1 MGVCEECER
10 AAKVRNEDDQ
20 WVVVILFTSIV
31 GARPQFIK
39 LAPVV
44 AAIESIRGI
53 EHVIIHTGQHYDDA
67 MSSAIFRDLSLPEP
81 DINLGIGSGP
91 HGWQVGQMMAG
102 IESALMATGPDLV
115 IVYGD
120 TNSTLAGAL
129 AAAKLNIP
137 IAHVEAGL
145 RSFRSDM
152 PEEIN
157 RIVADRV
164 SSILF
169 CPTYSASVQLETEG
183 VKRGSIFMLGDV
195 MKDAFLQNAPRMPE
209 KPPFDLPD
217 KYAVVTIHRAENT
230 DNPARLREIL
240 DAMASLQSTIPMI
253 FPAHPRTAKLLPP
266 QIGDIQIIEP
276 LPYLD
281 MLRLVSTASVV
292 ITDSGGLQKE
302 SYLAH
307 VPCVVLRDETE
318 HTELVRDG
326 WSILTG
332 ADRDKI
338 IQATEHMLYAPR
350 SPYDESLYGDGH
362 VAEKIVAECL
372 NWVSGMNR

>member
-1 MGVCEECER
+1 MC
-10 AAKVRNEDDQ
+10 KV
-20 WVVVILFTSIV
+20 TSIV
-31 GARPQFIK
+31 GARPQFVK
-39 LAPVV
+39 LAPMCR
-44 AAIESIRGI
+44 ALAG
-53 EHVIIHTGQHYDDA
+53 HDHKIIHTGQHYDD
-67 MSSAIFRDLSLPEP
+67 SLSASFFRDLNIPEP
-81 DINLGIGSGP
+81 CVNLCVGSGP
-91 HGWQVGQMMAG
+91 HGWQTGQMLAG
-102 IESALMATGPDLV
+102 IEACLEQDRPDVV

-129 AAAKLNIP
+129 AASKLNIP
-137 IAHVEAGL
+137 VAHVEAGL

-169 CPTYSASVQLETEG
+169 CPTPSAAAQLEAEG
-183 VKRGSIFMLGDV
+183 FKRGSIFMLGDV
-195 MKDAFLQNAPRMPE
+195 MKDAFLQNTPGMPE
-209 KPPFDLPD
+209 NLSFNLPD
-217 KYAVVTIHRAENT
+217 KYAVVTIHRAENA

-240 DAMASLQSTIPMI
+240 DAMASLQSTIPII
-253 FPAHPRTAKLLPP
+253 FPVHPRTAKLLPS
-266 QIGDIQIIEP
+266 QIGDIKIVEP

-281 MLRLVSTASVV
+281 MLRLVSAAGVV
-292 ITDSGGLQKE
+292 LTDSGGLQKE

-326 WSILTG
+326 WSILAG
-332 ADRDKI
+332 ADRSKI

-350 SPYDESLYGDGH
+350 PPYDESLYGDGH
-362 VAEKIVAECL
+362 AAEKIVAECMDYVAWL
-372 NWVSGMNR
+372 NR

>member
-1 MGVCEECER
+1 VGQR
-10 AAKVRNEDDQ
+10 EDDERPDARDDGNDQ
-20 WVVVILFTSIV
+20 RVVVMLFTSIV
-31 GARPQFIK
+31 GARPQFVK
-39 LAPVV
+39 LAPIVQ
-44 AAIESIRGI
+44 AIESIGRV
-53 EHVIIHTGQHYDDA
+53 EHTVIHTGQHYDDA
-67 MSSAIFRDLSLPEP
+67 MSSAIFCDLSLPDP

-102 IESALMATGPDLV
+102 IEAALTANRPGIV

-137 IAHVEAGL
+137 VAHVEAGL

-169 CPTYSASVQLETEG
+169 CPTYSASAQLEAEG
-183 VKRGSIFMLGDV
+183 FKRGSIFMLGDV
-195 MKDAFLQNAPRMPE
+195 MKDAFLQNVPGMPE
-209 KPPFDLPD
+209 KLPFDLPD

-230 DNPARLREIL
+230 DNPAKLGEII
-240 DAMASLQSTIPMI
+240 DALASLQSTIPAI
-253 FPAHPRTAKLLPP
+253 FPVHPRTAKLLPS
-266 QIGDIQIIEP
+266 QIGDIKIVEP

-281 MLRLVSTASVV
+281 MLRLVSAAGVV
-292 ITDSGGLQKE
+292 LTDSGGLQKE

-326 WSILTG
+326 WSILAG
-332 ADRDKI
+332 ADRSKI

-350 SPYDESLYGDGH
+350 PPYDESLYGDGH
-362 VAEKIVAECL
+362 AAEKIVAECMDYVAWL
-372 NWVSGMNR
+372 NR